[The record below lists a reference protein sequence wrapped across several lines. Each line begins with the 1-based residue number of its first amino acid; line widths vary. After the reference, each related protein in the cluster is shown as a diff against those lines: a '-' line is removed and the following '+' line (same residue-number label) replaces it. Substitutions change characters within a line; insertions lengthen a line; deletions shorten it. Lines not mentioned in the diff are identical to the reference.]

1 MFRKSHSNTLR
12 LIILAF
18 LIALEIVLT
27 RFCSIN
33 TPIVRI
39 GFGFLP
45 IAVAAILY
53 GPIWAGGIYALG
65 DILGMMLFP
74 TGGAYFPGFTLSAF
88 LVGAIYGFVLYGH
101 QVTVKRTLVA
111 STIVAIFIHLLLNTY
126 WLTIL
131 LGQGYLALLPVRI
144 VKCLIL
150 IPIEG
155 VIIPLVYNGVLK
167 KIPTIKGLAN

>member
-1 MFRKSHSNTLR
+1 MFRKSYSNTLR

-27 RFCSIN
+27 RFASIN

-53 GPIWAGGIYALG
+53 GPIWAGAIYALG
-65 DILGMMLFP
+65 DILGMMIFP

-88 LVGAIYGFVLYGH
+88 LVGAIYGLILYGH
-101 QVTVKRTLVA
+101 EVTIKRTLFA
-111 STIVAIFIHLLLNTY
+111 STIVAILIHLLLNTY

-131 LGQGYLALLPVRI
+131 LGQGYLALLPIRI
-144 VKCLIL
+144 TKALIL

-155 VIIPLVYNGVLK
+155 IVIPLVYNGIIK
-167 KIPTIKGLAN
+167 KIPSFNKIAN

>member
-12 LIILAF
+12 LVILAF
-18 LIALEIVLT
+18 LIALEILLT
-27 RFCSIN
+27 RFLSIN

-53 GPIWAGGIYALG
+53 GPIWAGAIYALG

-88 LVGAIYGFVLYGH
+88 FVGAIYGLILHGH
-101 QVTVKRTLVA
+101 EVTVKRSLLA
-111 STIVAIFIHLLLNTY
+111 STIVAVFIHLLLNTY

-144 VKCLIL
+144 IKCLIL

-155 VIIPLVYNGVLK
+155 IIIPLVYNGILK
-167 KIPTIKGLAN
+167 KIPSINRVTN

>member
-155 VIIPLVYNGVLK
+155 IIIPLVYNGVLK